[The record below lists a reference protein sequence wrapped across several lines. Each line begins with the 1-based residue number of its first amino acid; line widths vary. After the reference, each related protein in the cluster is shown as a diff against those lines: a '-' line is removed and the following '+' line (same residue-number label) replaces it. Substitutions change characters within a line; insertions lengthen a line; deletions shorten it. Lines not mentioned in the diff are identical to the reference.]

1 MNAPRSHA
9 RIARA
14 QIARALALGVTLAAS
29 LAIAPLAFAQ
39 EQTPNPAAAPA
50 QSPAPTRDA
59 EPTLDELLGLPDAT
73 PRPGDA
79 AADAPTD
86 PNQPRPSTSQ
96 SNLDRHLSPDQPEK
110 DPFKIAVELMDESA
124 KRLSPST
131 ADAGLDTQRLQEEA
145 ILRLD
150 QLIAQAKKQQ
160 SKPKPKPNQQQQQQ
174 QPQNQNQQQDAS
186 SQRQQQANPSSQAA
200 QDTQSGPAGQQPQT
214 RTPPAGAGAA
224 WGSLPDHVR
233 DALLQGSS
241 DRFSSAYRGLTE
253 EYYKRL
259 AQDPA
264 SRGSSPTPS
273 RPESRP
279 LPAPQ

>member
-9 RIARA
+9 R
-14 QIARALALGVTLAAS
+14 IARALALGVTLAAS

-39 EQTPNPAAAPA
+39 EQTPNPATAPA

-59 EPTLDELLGLPDAT
+59 QPTLDELLGLPDAA
-73 PRPGDA
+73 PRPD
-79 AADAPTD
+79 DAPTD

-96 SNLDRHLSPDQPEK
+96 SNLDRHLAPDQPEK

-160 SKPKPKPNQQQQQQ
+160 SKPKPKPNQQQQQQQ

-279 LPAPQ
+279 QPAPQ

>member
-1 MNAPRSHA
+1 MNAERAPSSLVHA
-9 RIARA
+9 LSLCA
-14 QIARALALGVTLAAS
+14 ALSALLCTSVAL
-29 LAIAPLAFAQ
+29 AQ
-39 EQTPNPAAAPA
+39 EQPADSAQPPA
-50 QSPAPTRDA
+50 QAPA
-59 EPTLDELLGLPDAT
+59 EPTLDELLGLPDAV
-73 PRPGDA
+73 PRPSTSPDA
-79 AADAPTD
+79 SSPATS
-86 PNQPRPSTSQ
+86 QPSTSQ
-96 SNLDRHLSPDQPEK
+96 SNLDRHLSPDQPEQ
-110 DPFKIAVELMDESA
+110 DPFKIAVQLMDESA
-124 KRLSPST
+124 QRLSPAR

-150 QLIAQAKKQQ
+150 QLIAQAKKQK

-174 QPQNQNQQQDAS
+174 QQQNQNQQQDAS

-200 QDTQSGPAGQQPQT
+200 QDTQSGPAGQQAQT

-224 WGSLPDHVR
+224 WGSLPEHVR

-264 SRGSSPTPS
+264 ARGTSPSPSRTPS
-273 RPESRP
+273 PQ
-279 LPAPQ
+279 PAPNSP

>member
-1 MNAPRSHA
+1 MRSFQLRHA
-9 RIARA
+9 AGRCIALSV
-14 QIARALALGVTLAAS
+14 ALVASVAL
-29 LAIAPLAFAQ
+29 AQ
-39 EQTPNPAAAPA
+39 EQPQDSATSS
-50 QSPAPTRDA
+50 SPASSSPASSPPASAA

-73 PRPGDA
+73 PRPDA
-79 AADAPTD
+79 SAAPADAP
-86 PNQPRPSTSQ
+86 RSTSQ
-96 SNLDRHLSPDQPEK
+96 NNLDRHLSPDQPEQ
-110 DPFKIAVELMDESA
+110 DPFKIAIELMDESA
-124 KRLSPST
+124 KRLAPAS

-150 QLIAQAKKQQ
+150 QLIAQAKKQK

-174 QPQNQNQQQDAS
+174 QQQNQNQQQDAS
-186 SQRQQQANPSSQAA
+186 SQRQQQPQPSSQSA
-200 QDTQSGPAGQQPQT
+200 QDTQTGPAGQQPQT

-264 SRGSSPTPS
+264 TRANAPAPSSQPRPTPT
-273 RPESRP
+273 P
-279 LPAPQ
+279 